1 MYENR
6 QEPVFDTPVPGM
18 GMTHEVG
25 ARPWQ
30 QPAQYTT
37 VEGALD
43 WYLSRFEQ
51 RETTEELLNVMEMG
65 IPLTVI
71 ANSLQL
77 GAVLEGVHS
86 IDVGILVTPVLIE
99 MMAYIAEQN
108 DIEFKIGT
116 EEEESSK
123 PSESLISAAI
133 KGLEERG
140 VVGDEEP
147 MAEEEET
154 ETEEEE
160 EPKGL
165 MARRAM

>member
-1 MYENR
+1 MAEVN
-6 QEPVFDTPVPGM
+6 EVSLDAPIPGQSL
-18 GMTHEVG
+18 THEVG

-30 QPAQYTT
+30 QPAQYAT
-37 VEGALD
+37 VEEALE

-51 RETTEELLNVMEMG
+51 RETTEELLSVMEMG

-77 GAVLEGVHS
+77 GAVLQGVHS

-108 DIEFKIGT
+108 DIDFKVGN
-116 EEEESSK
+116 EEEDDPK

-133 KGLEERG
+133 RGLEERG

-147 MAEEEET
+147 TEEVEEEDIEEEET
-154 ETEEEE
+154 
-160 EPKGL
+160 KGL
-165 MARRAM
+165 MARRQ

>member
-1 MYENR
+1 MAEVN
-6 QEPVFDTPVPGM
+6 EVTFDAPIPGQSL
-18 GMTHEVG
+18 THEVG

-30 QPAQYTT
+30 QPAQYAT
-37 VEGALD
+37 VEEALE

-51 RETTEELLNVMEMG
+51 RDTTEELLNVMEMG

-86 IDVGILVTPVLIE
+86 IDVGVLVTPVLIE

-108 DIEFKIGT
+108 GIDFKIGN
-116 EEEESSK
+116 EEEESPK

-133 KGLEERG
+133 RGLEERG

-147 MAEEEET
+147 MAEEEEA
-154 ETEEEE
+154 ETEEE

-165 MARRAM
+165 MARRQ

>member
-1 MYENR
+1 MAEVN
-6 QEPVFDTPVPGM
+6 EVTFDAPIPGQSL
-18 GMTHEVG
+18 THEVG

-30 QPAQYTT
+30 QPAQYAT
-37 VEGALD
+37 VEEALE

-51 RETTEELLNVMEMG
+51 RDTTEELLNVMEMG

-86 IDVGILVTPVLIE
+86 IDVGVLVTPVLIE

-108 DIEFKIGT
+108 DIDFKIGN
-116 EEEESSK
+116 EEEESPK

-133 KGLEERG
+133 QGLEERG

-147 MAEEEET
+147 TEEVEEEET
-154 ETEEEE
+154 EE

-165 MARRAM
+165 MARRQ

>member
-1 MYENR
+1 MAEVN
-6 QEPVFDTPVPGM
+6 EVTFDAPIPGQSL
-18 GMTHEVG
+18 THEVG

-30 QPAQYTT
+30 QPAQYPT

-116 EEEESSK
+116 EEEDSPK

-133 KGLEERG
+133 QGLEERG

-160 EPKGL
+160 PKGL
-165 MARRAM
+165 MARRQ

>member
-1 MYENR
+1 MAEVN
-6 QEPVFDTPVPGM
+6 EVTFDAPIPGQSL
-18 GMTHEVG
+18 THEVG

-116 EEEESSK
+116 EEEDSPK

-147 MAEEEET
+147 MAEEEE
-154 ETEEEE
+154 ETEEE

-165 MARRAM
+165 MARRQ

>member
-1 MYENR
+1 
-6 QEPVFDTPVPGM
+6 
-18 GMTHEVG
+18 
-25 ARPWQ
+25 
-30 QPAQYTT
+30 
-37 VEGALD
+37 
-43 WYLSRFEQ
+43 
-51 RETTEELLNVMEMG
+51 MEMG

-116 EEEESSK
+116 EEEDSPK

-133 KGLEERG
+133 QGLEERG

-154 ETEEEE
+154 EEEE

-165 MARRAM
+165 MARRQ

>member
-1 MYENR
+1 MAEVN
-6 QEPVFDTPVPGM
+6 EVTFDAPIPGQSL
-18 GMTHEVG
+18 THEVG

-30 QPAQYTT
+30 QPAQYPT

-116 EEEESSK
+116 EEEDSPK

-133 KGLEERG
+133 QGLEERG

-165 MARRAM
+165 MVRRQ

>member
-1 MYENR
+1 MAEVN
-6 QEPVFDTPVPGM
+6 EVTFDAPIPGQSL
-18 GMTHEVG
+18 THEVG

-30 QPAQYTT
+30 QPAQYPT

-116 EEEESSK
+116 EEEESPK

-133 KGLEERG
+133 QGLEERG

-147 MAEEEET
+147 MAEEEE
-154 ETEEEE
+154 EIEE

-165 MARRAM
+165 MARRQ

>member
-1 MYENR
+1 MAEVN
-6 QEPVFDTPVPGM
+6 EVTFDAPIPGQSL
-18 GMTHEVG
+18 THEVG

-30 QPAQYTT
+30 QPAQYAT
-37 VEGALD
+37 VEEALE

-51 RETTEELLNVMEMG
+51 RDTTEELLNVMEMG

-71 ANSLQL
+71 ANSLQS

-86 IDVGILVTPVLIE
+86 IDVGVLVTPVLIE

-108 DIEFKIGT
+108 GIDFKIGN
-116 EEEESSK
+116 EEEESPK

-133 KGLEERG
+133 QGLEERG

-147 MAEEEET
+147 TEEVEEEET
-154 ETEEEE
+154 EE

-165 MARRAM
+165 MARRQ

>member
-1 MYENR
+1 
-6 QEPVFDTPVPGM
+6 
-18 GMTHEVG
+18 
-25 ARPWQ
+25 
-30 QPAQYTT
+30 
-37 VEGALD
+37 
-43 WYLSRFEQ
+43 
-51 RETTEELLNVMEMG
+51 MG
-65 IPLTVI
+65 IPITVI

-108 DIEFKIGT
+108 GIDFKIGN
-116 EEEESSK
+116 EEEESPK

-133 KGLEERG
+133 RGLEERG

-147 MAEEEET
+147 TEEVEEEET
-154 ETEEEE
+154 EE

-165 MARRAM
+165 MVRRQ

>member
-1 MYENR
+1 MAEVN
-6 QEPVFDTPVPGM
+6 EVTFDAPIPGQSL
-18 GMTHEVG
+18 THEVG

-30 QPAQYTT
+30 QPAQYPT

-116 EEEESSK
+116 EEEDSPK

-133 KGLEERG
+133 QGLEERG

-165 MARRAM
+165 MARRQ

>member
-1 MYENR
+1 MAEVN
-6 QEPVFDTPVPGM
+6 EVTFDAPIPGQSL
-18 GMTHEVG
+18 THEVG

-30 QPAQYTT
+30 QPAQYPT

-116 EEEESSK
+116 EEEDSPK

-160 EPKGL
+160 PKGL
-165 MARRAM
+165 MARRQ

>member
-1 MYENR
+1 MAEVN
-6 QEPVFDTPVPGM
+6 EVTFDAPIPGQSL
-18 GMTHEVG
+18 THEVG

-116 EEEESSK
+116 EEEDSPK

-133 KGLEERG
+133 QGLEERG

-165 MARRAM
+165 MVRRQ

>member
-1 MYENR
+1 MAEVN
-6 QEPVFDTPVPGM
+6 EVTFDAPIPGQSL
-18 GMTHEVG
+18 THEVG

-116 EEEESSK
+116 EEEESPK

-133 KGLEERG
+133 QGLEERG

-165 MARRAM
+165 MARRQ

>member
-1 MYENR
+1 MAEVN
-6 QEPVFDTPVPGM
+6 EVTFDAPIPGQSL
-18 GMTHEVG
+18 THEVG

-116 EEEESSK
+116 EEEESPK

-133 KGLEERG
+133 QGLEERG

-160 EPKGL
+160 PKGL
-165 MARRAM
+165 MARRQ

>member
-1 MYENR
+1 MAEVN
-6 QEPVFDTPVPGM
+6 EVTFDAPIPGQSL
-18 GMTHEVG
+18 THEVG

-30 QPAQYTT
+30 QPAQYPT

-86 IDVGILVTPVLIE
+86 D
-99 MMAYIAEQN
+99 
-108 DIEFKIGT
+108 FKIGN
-116 EEEESSK
+116 EEEESPK

-133 KGLEERG
+133 QGLEERG

-147 MAEEEET
+147 MAEEEE
-154 ETEEEE
+154 EIEEE

-165 MARRAM
+165 MARRQ

>member
-1 MYENR
+1 MAEVN
-6 QEPVFDTPVPGM
+6 EVTFDAPIPGQSL
-18 GMTHEVG
+18 THEVG

-116 EEEESSK
+116 EEEESPK

-133 KGLEERG
+133 QGLEERG
-140 VVGDEEP
+140 VVGDEELTEEV
-147 MAEEEET
+147 EEEET
-154 ETEEEE
+154 EE

-165 MARRAM
+165 MARRQ

>member
-1 MYENR
+1 MAEVN
-6 QEPVFDTPVPGM
+6 EVSLDAPIPGQSL
-18 GMTHEVG
+18 THEVG

-30 QPAQYTT
+30 QPAQYAT
-37 VEGALD
+37 VEEALD

-65 IPLTVI
+65 IPITVI

-86 IDVGILVTPVLIE
+86 IDVGVLVTPILIE

-108 DIEFKIGT
+108 DIDFKIGN
-116 EEEESSK
+116 EEEDDPK
-123 PSESLISAAI
+123 PSESLMSAAI
-133 KGLEERG
+133 RGLEERG

-147 MAEEEET
+147 TEEVEEEDT
-154 ETEEEE
+154 EE

-165 MARRAM
+165 MARRQ

>member
-1 MYENR
+1 MAEVN
-6 QEPVFDTPVPGM
+6 EVSLDAPIPGQSL
-18 GMTHEVG
+18 THEVG

-30 QPAQYTT
+30 QPAQYAT
-37 VEGALD
+37 VEEALD

-51 RETTEELLNVMEMG
+51 RETTEELLSVMEMG

-77 GAVLEGVHS
+77 GAVLQGVHS

-108 DIEFKIGT
+108 DIDFKVGN
-116 EEEESSK
+116 EEEDDPK
-123 PSESLISAAI
+123 PSESLMSAAI
-133 KGLEERG
+133 RGLEERG

-147 MAEEEET
+147 TEEVEEEDT
-154 ETEEEE
+154 EE

-165 MARRAM
+165 MARR

>member
-1 MYENR
+1 MAEVN
-6 QEPVFDTPVPGM
+6 EVSLDAPIPGQSL
-18 GMTHEVG
+18 THEVG

-30 QPAQYTT
+30 QPAQYAT
-37 VEGALD
+37 VEEALE

-51 RETTEELLNVMEMG
+51 RETTEELISVMEMG

-77 GAVLEGVHS
+77 GAVLQGVHS

-108 DIEFKIGT
+108 DIDFKVGN
-116 EEEESSK
+116 EEEDDPK

-133 KGLEERG
+133 RGLEERG

-147 MAEEEET
+147 TEEVEEEDIEEEET
-154 ETEEEE
+154 
-160 EPKGL
+160 KGL
-165 MARRAM
+165 MARRQ

>member
-1 MYENR
+1 MAEVN
-6 QEPVFDTPVPGM
+6 EVTFDAPIPGQSL
-18 GMTHEVG
+18 THEVG

-30 QPAQYTT
+30 QPAQYPT

-116 EEEESSK
+116 EEEDSPK

-133 KGLEERG
+133 QGLEERG
-140 VVGDEEP
+140 VVTEEKP
-147 MAEEEET
+147 ISEQEEEGID
-154 ETEEEE
+154 E

-165 MARRAM
+165 MARRQ

>member
-1 MYENR
+1 MAEVN
-6 QEPVFDTPVPGM
+6 EVTFDAPIPGQSL
-18 GMTHEVG
+18 THEVG

-147 MAEEEET
+147 MAEEEE
-154 ETEEEE
+154 ETEEE

-165 MARRAM
+165 MARRQ

>member
-1 MYENR
+1 MAEVN
-6 QEPVFDTPVPGM
+6 EVTFDAPIPGQSL
-18 GMTHEVG
+18 THEVG

-116 EEEESSK
+116 EEEDSPK

-133 KGLEERG
+133 QGLEERG

-160 EPKGL
+160 PKGL
-165 MARRAM
+165 MARRQ

>member
-1 MYENR
+1 MAEVN
-6 QEPVFDTPVPGM
+6 EVTFDAPIPGQSL
-18 GMTHEVG
+18 THEVG

-165 MARRAM
+165 MARRQ

>member
-1 MYENR
+1 MAEVN
-6 QEPVFDTPVPGM
+6 EVTFDAPIPGQSL
-18 GMTHEVG
+18 THEVG

-30 QPAQYTT
+30 QPAQYPT

-116 EEEESSK
+116 EEEESPK

-133 KGLEERG
+133 QGLEERG

-160 EPKGL
+160 PKGL
-165 MARRAM
+165 MARRQ

>member
-1 MYENR
+1 MAEVN
-6 QEPVFDTPVPGM
+6 EVTFDAPIPGQSL
-18 GMTHEVG
+18 THEVG

-30 QPAQYTT
+30 QPAQYPT

-108 DIEFKIGT
+108 GIEFKVGT
-116 EEEESSK
+116 EEEDSPK

-133 KGLEERG
+133 QGLEERG

-147 MAEEEET
+147 MAEEEE
-154 ETEEEE
+154 EIEEE

-165 MARRAM
+165 MARRQ

>member
-1 MYENR
+1 MAEVN
-6 QEPVFDTPVPGM
+6 EVSLDAPIPGQSL
-18 GMTHEVG
+18 THEVG

-30 QPAQYTT
+30 QPAQYAT
-37 VEGALD
+37 VEEALE

-77 GAVLEGVHS
+77 GAVLQGVHS

-108 DIEFKIGT
+108 DIDFKVGN
-116 EEEESSK
+116 EEEDDPK
-123 PSESLISAAI
+123 PSESLMSAAI
-133 KGLEERG
+133 RGLEERG

-147 MAEEEET
+147 TEEVEEEDT
-154 ETEEEE
+154 EE

-165 MARRAM
+165 MARR